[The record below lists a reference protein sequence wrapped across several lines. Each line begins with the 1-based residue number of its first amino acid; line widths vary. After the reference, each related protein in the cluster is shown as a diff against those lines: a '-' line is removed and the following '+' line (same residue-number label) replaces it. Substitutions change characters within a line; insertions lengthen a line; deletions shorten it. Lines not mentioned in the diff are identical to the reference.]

1 MHILVV
7 DDELV
12 SRKLMEMIMTGC
24 GHCDTAETG
33 EAAIELFSNAL
44 ENNNPYDLI
53 TLDIS
58 MPGMGGL
65 MALIRIREIEKEK
78 SLPEI
83 KRVKIIMVTGD
94 MDKSI
99 LIECLKNGCDDYM
112 TKPFKRDIM
121 IKKMI
126 KLGLLPADYIN
137 IPKK

>member
-12 SRKLMEMIMTGC
+12 SRKLMEMIMTGY
-24 GHCDTAETG
+24 GKCDTAETG
-33 EAAIELFSNAL
+33 EAAIELFSNAM
-44 ENNNPYDLI
+44 ENSNPYDLI

-58 MPGMGGL
+58 MPGIGGL
-65 MALIRIREIEKEK
+65 MALVRIREIEKEK
-78 SLPEI
+78 VLPET

-99 LIECLKNGCDDYM
+99 LIECIKNGCDDYM
-112 TKPFKRDIM
+112 SKPFNRDIM
-121 IKKMI
+121 LKKLI